1 MLLSILTLPALA
13 ALPPHYQRQK
23 ELVAIISHVIE
34 DFGINR
40 PVESILMKDQDMYE
54 VTSGPCRMEVVIV
67 DASHEPGEDLMA
79 GPRQFAIEAGP
90 LTCD

>member
-40 PVESILMKDQDMYE
+40 PIESILMKDQDVYE
-54 VTSGPCRMEVVIV
+54 VTSGRCRMEVVIV